1 MRILVVD
8 EMHPNLLPLLEEIG
22 AEVEYAP
29 DYGKKEAEAVI
40 ASFDGL
46 LIRSKFFIDE
56 SFLDHAVQLKFI
68 GRAGAGLDLIDLAA
82 CAKRGIEV
90 FGANEANKIA
100 VAEHLLG
107 MVLSLFNHLHTAP
120 EEIRK
125 DQWLREKNRGEE
137 LYGKTVGIV
146 GYGHNG
152 STSAARFAAFG
163 CKVLVYDKYKKGFG
177 SEHIIEADM
186 ERIFQEA
193 EIVSLHIP
201 LTEETRQLANASYFG
216 QFARPIVFCNV
227 ARGEIMEQGA
237 LIEAL
242 NSGKVRA
249 ACMDVLENE
258 KIKSLNEKQRAQ
270 FDYLRTHP
278 KVLLS
283 PHVAGWTQES
293 YRKINE
299 VLCAKI
305 RTLYSL

>member
-40 ASFDGL
+40 AGFDGL

-242 NSGKVRA
+242 NSGKVRG
-249 ACMDVLENE
+249 ACLDVLENE

-270 FDYLRTHP
+270 FEYLRAHP